1 MINTT
6 TRTYNYYTFGEKDG
20 YGQSQLGQ
28 ESQGTVKMAIYNTS
42 QTTQDNVLYQDA
54 SYIGLTSDAE
64 VNDTYVIEYGKE
76 RLKVLYVQP
85 RGIWKQVFMAR
96 M

>member
-6 TRTYNYYTFGEKDG
+6 TRTYNYFIYGANDE
-20 YGQSQLGQ
+20 YGQPQLTQ
-28 ESQGTVKMAIYNTS
+28 EPQGTIKMAIYNTS
-42 QTTQDNVLYQDA
+42 QATQQNILYQDA
-54 SYIGLTSDAE
+54 SYIGLTSDAG
-64 VNDTYVIEYGKE
+64 VNDTYVIEMNEE

>member
-1 MINTT
+1 MINAT
-6 TRTYNYYTFGEKDG
+6 TRSYNYYKYGAKNE
-20 YGQSQLGQ
+20 YGQLQLSK
-28 ESQGTVKMAIYNTS
+28 EPQGNIKMAIYNTS
-42 QTTQDNVLYQDA
+42 QTAQGNILYQDA

-76 RLKVLYVQP
+76 RLKVLYIQT